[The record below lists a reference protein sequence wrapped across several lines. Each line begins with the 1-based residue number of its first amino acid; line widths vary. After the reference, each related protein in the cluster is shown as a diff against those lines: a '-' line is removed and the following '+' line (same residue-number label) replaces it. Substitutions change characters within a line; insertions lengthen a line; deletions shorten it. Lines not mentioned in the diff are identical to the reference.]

1 MPACRRAGS
10 ADMAG
15 TVPAARLL
23 AWIATAALLSLTA
36 CDNGGAGEEGE
47 YIRVTHVADE
57 GLDPSPV
64 SERQR
69 FAMAA
74 AHVGLTAYAPDGRI
88 IPGLATSWRVLDDG
102 RSYVFKLRAASWP
115 DGRRITAGDVVAV
128 LRRQIAPGGDSPWRE
143 YLLDIEGAVAVAAN
157 RAPPRMLSI
166 DDPRDDVVTIEL
178 SQQNP
183 NLLALLAQPSLA
195 IIRSREDEPPPS
207 GAYRIQ
213 RDESGDIR
221 ALSPNPSYFGREEE
235 QEDGLVETIILQ
247 PDAAADFAID
257 AFAAG
262 ETDLVLGGTVNGL
275 NRVRADELEP
285 ATRFARSWGVYGYL
299 AHSSGNSPLADARV
313 RRAMAMAIDRD
324 GLILSVFAL
333 QGVEAAYGPLPP
345 TLPPAY
351 AGAVPDWAVW
361 SLEARRAEA
370 ARLLS
375 EAGYGPGTPL
385 EIDAALPRGDTH
397 RLLLAAIADQWSG
410 LGIRVR
416 AFQRS
421 ADAHRRAVEDGT
433 FDLAAYERL
442 SPVPVA
448 GYFLDPFRCE
458 RRLGGYCDPEADAL
472 LGEAEAALDL
482 GTRIDRTRRAA
493 RLLADDAGLIPL
505 FSPVQWALVR
515 PGIEGFEENIA
526 GMHPPRYLRI
536 P

>member
-1 MPACRRAGS
+1 MS
-10 ADMAG
+10 
-15 TVPAARLL
+15 AARFLTVLAMLLL
-23 AWIATAALLSLTA
+23 AA
-36 CDNGGAGEEGE
+36 CDMGAAEEEGE
-47 YIRVTHVADE
+47 FIRVTHVADE

-64 SERQR
+64 DERER

-74 AHVGLTAYAPDGRI
+74 SHIGLTAYAPDGRI

-102 RSYVFKLRAASWP
+102 RSYVFKLREANWP

-143 YLLDIEGAVAVAAN
+143 YLLDIEGAAAVAAN
-157 RAPPRMLSI
+157 RAPPRMLLI

-183 NLLALLAQPSLA
+183 NLLGLLAQPSLA
-195 IIRSREDEPPPS
+195 VVRSREEEPPPS
-207 GAYRIQ
+207 GAYRVQ
-213 RDESGDIR
+213 MDEGEIR
-221 ALSPNPSYFGREEE
+221 ALSPNFAYFGRD
-235 QEDGLVETIILQ
+235 EDDENAGVETILLE
-247 PDAAADFAID
+247 PDSDANAAID
-257 AFAAG
+257 AFLAG
-262 ETDLVLGGTVNGL
+262 ETDMVLGGTVDGL
-275 NRVRADELEP
+275 NRVRADELLP
-285 ATRFARSWGVYGYL
+285 AARFSSSWGIYGYL
-299 AHSSGNSPLADARV
+299 TRTTGNSPLADARV
-313 RRAMAMAIDRD
+313 RRALAMAIDRD
-324 GLILSVFAL
+324 ALIRGVFAL
-333 QGVEAAYGPLPP
+333 QGLEAAYGPLPP

-375 EAGYGPGTPL
+375 EAGYGPENPL
-385 EIDAALPRGDTH
+385 ELSAALPRGDTH
-397 RLLLAAIADQWSG
+397 RRLLATVADQWSG
-410 LGIRVR
+410 LGISIR
-416 AFQRS
+416 AYQRRP
-421 ADAHRRAVEDGT
+421 DAHRRAVEDGE
-433 FDLAAYERL
+433 FDIAAYERL

-458 RRLGGYCDPEADAL
+458 QRLGGYCEPEADTL
-472 LGEAEAALDL
+472 LGQAEAALDL

-505 FSPVQWALVR
+505 FSPARWALVR

-526 GMHPPRYLRI
+526 GMHPPRFFDI